1 MASEGS
7 SSSGVSAEVRIGSLE
22 AVMGRLRAKLDDQDK
37 TLEAV
42 SKAGEHSWDLL
53 NKDLRQ
59 LRADLNGN
67 LKDFKEET
75 RTGFKDAANTHG
87 DFGNR
92 ITALETEVQTGKM
105 NQRCKPL
112 SSLHWLPISTVLFK

>member
-22 AVMGRLRAKLDDQDK
+22 AAMGRLRAKLDVQHK

-59 LRADLNGN
+59 VRADLNGK

-75 RTGFKDAANTHG
+75 RTGFKDTANTHG

-92 ITALETEVQTGKM
+92 ITALETEVAKL
-105 NQRCKPL
+105 K
-112 SSLHWLPISTVLFK
+112 SKVEK